1 MRIIIFIVVI
11 IFTASFGLA
20 QKKSDAHILGHVIA
34 NGEHIAYANVYI
46 KNTTIGT
53 STDET
58 GHYKLFNVPEGEY
71 IVVAR
76 VLGYKIQEIPVKI
89 KQGNT
94 YEINFELEPDVLGL
108 NEITV
113 TGSRNE
119 ISRKESSVI
128 VSMLSSKDLQ
138 VTTTNTINEGLNF
151 LSGLRV
157 ENNCQNCGF
166 NQLRM
171 NGLEGPYS
179 QILINSKAIF
189 SGLAGVYGLELI
201 PANMIERI
209 EVVRGGGSS
218 LYGSNAI
225 GGTVNIIL
233 KDPINNTFNFGGNT
247 SLIGIDKNYSN
258 PAIENNVSMNATV
271 VTGDSRTG
279 LSIYGYRRNRKHFD
293 ANGDDFSELSQ
304 AKNYTI
310 GARTFHRFNS
320 KTKISLDYFSINED
334 RRGGNGFDNL
344 PHMSDITE
352 GAEHNIN
359 TVSLNLDVFLNSE
372 SMFSVYSSGQ
382 HILRDSYYGANHSL
396 SDYGKTFGLTT
407 LSGIQY
413 KCNVEKTSL
422 LLGIERT
429 DDFLKDKKLGYP
441 DIYNIS
447 FDSNGNPEIEF
458 VPDII
463 VANQILVL
471 NSAFMQLDRKIG
483 LFKLSGGARF
493 DNYSVKNN
501 IENSNISGNVVSPR
515 INVLFTPTT
524 NLQLRGS
531 YSRGF
536 RAPQVFDE
544 DLHIETSGARQVI
557 NRNDPDLKQETSNSF
572 TFSADYTK
580 NFKNIFTNLL
590 IEGFYTRLNN
600 PFVNHIGEPD
610 DNGVV
615 IYTRTNADAGATVY
629 GINME
634 LKIIPSS
641 KFNFRGGYTYQRSLY
656 DEEQE
661 FDERRFFRTPNSYGF
676 AVLNYNVT
684 NQIALNSSA
693 TYTGKML
700 VPYFG
705 NTIEIPEGGELRTTS
720 RFFDMG
726 AKISYSFKLNGASM
740 TLNAGI
746 KNIFN
751 SYQKDFDIGIDRDP
765 SYIYGPLYPRTVY
778 FGVSL
783 GNF

>member
-1 MRIIIFIVVI
+1 MKINIFIVVI
-11 IFTASFGLA
+11 IFTTSFVYS
-20 QKKSDAHILGHVIA
+20 QKKSDAHIFGHVIA
-34 NGEHIAYANVYI
+34 NGEHISYANVYI

-53 STDET
+53 STNET
-58 GHYKLFNVPEGEY
+58 GHYKIYNVPEGEY
-71 IVVAR
+71 IVVTK
-76 VLGYKIQEIPVKI
+76 VLGYKVQEIPVNI
-89 KQGNT
+89 KPGTT

-119 ISRKESSVI
+119 ITRKESPVI
-128 VSMLSSKDLQ
+128 VSMLNSKDLQ
-138 VTTTNTINEGLNF
+138 VTFTNTINESLRF

-166 NQLRM
+166 NQLRI

-201 PANMIERI
+201 PANMIDRV

-247 SLIGIDKNYSN
+247 SLIGIDKNYSK
-258 PAIENNVSMNATV
+258 PAVENNVSMNSTV
-271 VTGDSRTG
+271 VTDDSRTG
-279 LSIYGYRRNRKHFD
+279 LSIYGYRRSREHFD
-293 ANGDDFSELSQ
+293 ANGDDFSEISQ

-310 GARTFHRFNS
+310 GARTYHRFNS
-320 KTKISLDYFSINED
+320 KSKISLDYFSINED

-344 PHMSDITE
+344 PHMSDINE
-352 GAEHNIN
+352 EAEHNIN
-359 TVSLNLDVFLNSE
+359 TASLNFDLFLNPVSIL
-372 SMFSVYSSGQ
+372 SVYFSAQ

-396 SDYGKTFGLTT
+396 SSYGKTLGLTT
-407 LSGIQY
+407 LTGIQY
-413 KCNVEKTSL
+413 KYNLEKTSL
-422 LLGIERT
+422 LFGFERT

-441 DIYNIS
+441 DINNIS
-447 FDSNGNPEIEF
+447 LDSIGKPEIQF
-458 VPDII
+458 VPDVM

-471 NSAFMQLDRKIG
+471 NSAFLQIDRKIG

-501 IENSNISGNVVSPR
+501 IENSNISGNVISPR
-515 INVLFTPTT
+515 FNVLFTPLT
-524 NLQLRGS
+524 NLQLRSS

-536 RAPQVFDE
+536 RAPQIFDE

-557 NRNDPDLKQETSNSF
+557 NKNAPDLKQETSNSF
-572 TFSADYTK
+572 TLSADYNK
-580 NFKNIFTNLL
+580 NFNNTFTNIL
-590 IEGFYTRLNN
+590 IEGFYTRLRN
-600 PFVNHIGEPD
+600 PFVNQIGEPNED
-610 DNGVV
+610 GVV
-615 IYTRTNADAGATVY
+615 IYTRSNAEAGAEVY
-629 GINME
+629 GVNIE
-634 LKIIPSS
+634 LKIIISS
-641 KFNFRGGYTYQRSLY
+641 KLDFRGGYTYQRSLY
-656 DEEQE
+656 DEEQD
-661 FDERRFFRTPNSYGF
+661 FDERHFFRTPNSYGF
-676 AVLNYNVT
+676 AILNYNVT
-684 NQIALNSSA
+684 NQITLNSSA

-705 NTIEIPEGGELRTTS
+705 NTLEYPEYGELRTTR
-720 RFFDMG
+720 RFFDLG
-726 AKISYSFKLNGASM
+726 AKISYSFKLNGAIM
-740 TLNAGI
+740 TLNTGI

-751 SYQKDFDIGIDRDP
+751 SYQKDFDKGIDRDP
-765 SYIYGPLYPRTVY
+765 SYIYGPLYPRTIY

-783 GNF
+783 GNL